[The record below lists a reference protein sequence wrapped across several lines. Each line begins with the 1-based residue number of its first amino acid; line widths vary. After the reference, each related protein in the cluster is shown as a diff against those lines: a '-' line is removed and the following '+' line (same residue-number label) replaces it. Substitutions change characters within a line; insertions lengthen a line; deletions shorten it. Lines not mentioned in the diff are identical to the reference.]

1 LNAVLILV
9 GLLVLSYLGSFLV
22 GGRSV
27 RGLGLPSGIEYAA
40 LGFVL
45 GPHALGLVGSDNL
58 TAFEPVVQVALGWI
72 AFVIGLDYGFAGER
86 RVRLGSLVLGTV
98 SALLTGGAAAAAAW
112 LAMDHLGVGASTTQR
127 ILLAGG
133 AGAACAQTTRHAIRW
148 IVDRHEGQSPLA
160 DRINEIAHTDDFLP
174 LVAVALLFALE
185 PTRDLA
191 MKVPLRDWPAITIGL
206 GLLMGAGAAL
216 LLRSEMPM
224 EDTWAVLFGV
234 SLIAIGA
241 ATRLAISTLTVCF
254 FMGMAVSALTSHHGE
269 LRAMVGPTER
279 PVLLP
284 ALVLAGAR
292 LDFRASSALP
302 WIAAAAIAARL
313 VAKVVTG
320 WLLAAGSR
328 PARKAGPLV
337 GLSLM
342 SSGVLAMCIGLAF
355 ALRFPGVVGDTVL
368 AIAALAA
375 TVGEFV
381 GPNRLRRALIAAG
394 EIEVDAK
401 ASPSD
406 DAKASPSDDAKASPS
421 DDAKASPSN
430 EAKASD
436 AVDGGASV

>member
-1 LNAVLILV
+1 VNAILILV

-27 RGLGLPSGIEYAA
+27 RGIGLPSGVEYVA

-45 GPHALGLVGSDNL
+45 GPHALGLVGGDNL
-58 TAFEPVVQVALGWI
+58 AAFEPVVQVALGWL
-72 AFVIGLDYGFAGER
+72 AFVIGLDFGFVGEK
-86 RVRLGSLVLGTV
+86 RVRVGSLVLGSL
-98 SALLTGGAAAAAAW
+98 SALLAGGAAASAVW
-112 LAMDHLGVGASTTQR
+112 FTMDRLGIGGSMTER

-133 AGAACAQTTRHAIRW
+133 AGAACSQTTRHAIRW
-148 IVDRHEGQSPLA
+148 IVDRHDGRGPLA
-160 DRINEIAHTDDFLP
+160 DRINELAHTDDFLP
-174 LVAVALLFALE
+174 LVAVSILFALE
-185 PTRDLA
+185 PARDVA

-216 LLRSEMPM
+216 LLRIEMPI

-234 SLIAIGA
+234 SLIAIGT

-254 FMGMAVSALTSHHGE
+254 FMGIAVSVLTAHRDE
-269 LRAMVGPTER
+269 LRGMVGPTER

-292 LDFRASSALP
+292 IDFRASPALP
-302 WIAAAAIAARL
+302 WLAAAAITGRI
-313 VAKVVTG
+313 VAKIVTG

-342 SSGVLAMCIGLAF
+342 SAGALAMCIGLAF
-355 ALRFPGVVGDTVL
+355 ALRFPGVVGDSVL
-368 AIAALAA
+368 VISALAA

-381 GPNRLRRALIAAG
+381 GPIRLRRALLAAG
-394 EIEVDAK
+394 EIVETKAPPTTDGQPPPTGDAK
-401 ASPSD
+401 ASSAP
-406 DAKASPSDDAKASPS
+406 
-421 DDAKASPSN
+421 
-430 EAKASD
+430 
-436 AVDGGASV
+436 GGAAV